1 MLADLADLLHIST
14 FTLYPVLAVVLLGL
28 ACGAVGSLVVA
39 NRMAFFSD
47 AMAHTAFAG
56 VALALLGIVLAAG
69 VKSSQEAGR
78 YEWIIPLVMVAI
90 GAVVGLGIG
99 WVRER
104 TGLTNDTVIGVFF
117 AGAVGLGSMLLPEVR
132 RLVNIDT
139 DQLLFG
145 SVAVAS
151 ETDLAILAGLAAVTI
166 AVVGWRYNAL
176 VFVSFNPSLARS
188 RGINVRAMNYLFII
202 LLVLVVNLSIKAIG
216 VLLINAMLVVPAA
229 AAANLG
235 RNLRQVFWLSL
246 AGAIGSGL
254 VGLLLS
260 SVIRIPLGSG
270 RSLDFGPGGTI
281 VVVCVA
287 WFFLTM
293 LVASARGRA
302 GGSGG
307 DRAG

>member
-1 MLADLADLLHIST
+1 VLADLADHLGGPFII
-14 FTLYPVLAVVLLGL
+14 YPFLAVVLLGL

-56 VALALLGIVLAAG
+56 VGLALLGIVLVAG
-69 VKSSQEAGR
+69 VKSTQEAER

-90 GAVVGLGIG
+90 GAAVGLGIG
-99 WVRER
+99 YVRER

-132 RLVNIDT
+132 RLVSIDT

-145 SVAVAS
+145 SVAVAG
-151 ETDLAILAGLAAVTI
+151 ETDLAILAALAAVTLL
-166 AVVGWRYNAL
+166 VVGWRYNAL

-188 RGINVRAMNYLFII
+188 RGINVRAMNYLFIV

-246 AGAIGSGL
+246 VGAIGSGV

-260 SVIRIPLGSG
+260 RYVRIPLGAG
-270 RSLDFGPGGTI
+270 RALDFGPGGTI
-281 VVVCVA
+281 VVVCVG

-293 LVASARGRA
+293 LVASVRNRT
-302 GGSGG
+302 GG